1 LHITERMIYNI
12 DRYDPEVLMQSQN
25 VTERQEADLTFAD
38 LSAVTDDAQFRQVL
52 SAAAEGG
59 SICRSKRGVEVL
71 DYDTVAAL
79 VGDPCLDSQDA
90 SVYERMGGPP
100 SLLRFADQGLLV
112 AMRGEQHRRLKQV
125 LKAGFRV
132 RHVADQQGAM
142 RDLASELA
150 DQSLDGPCDFVAA
163 FSSPFPMQ
171 VLCQLIGIPAEDVGL
186 FSAAATELHLLAAV
200 PLDPH
205 FPRIEAALRTLA
217 DYTGQLIDTRRRH
230 PEDDIITSLIEV
242 QQTAGKLSDEEL
254 AWSLVNIIF
263 AGQDTTRYQLAS
275 AVYELIQ
282 HGSWGQLHR
291 TPKLVPAAVDEAL
304 RIRPVTRFVV
314 RIPHEPVLIHD
325 VRVETG
331 RRVILNLMA
340 ASADESRFERP
351 QEFRMDRPQRYAL
364 PFGWGFH
371 HCLGATLAR
380 SEMEAALTVLASKF
394 AEVDLDGQPEFTA
407 PTGMLHG
414 PETLPLRFRR

>member
-1 LHITERMIYNI
+1 
-12 DRYDPEVLMQSQN
+12 MQHQN
-25 VTERQEADLTFAD
+25 VTERHEAELPLAD
-38 LSAVTDDAQFRQVL
+38 LSTVVDDTQLREAL
-52 SAAAEGG
+52 HTAAMGG
-59 SICRSKRGVEVL
+59 PICRSKRGVEVL
-71 DYDTVAAL
+71 DYDTIAEL
-79 VGDPCLDSQDA
+79 IGDTRLDSQDA

-112 AMRGEQHRRLKQV
+112 AMRGEQHQRLKQV

-132 RHVADQQGAM
+132 RHVAGQQDNM
-142 RDLASELA
+142 RELASSLA
-150 DQSLDGPCDFVAA
+150 DQSLDDPCDFVAA
-163 FSSPFPMQ
+163 FSSPFPMR
-171 VLCQLIGIPAEDVGL
+171 VLCRLIGIPAEDVGL
-186 FSAAATELHLLAAV
+186 FSAAATELHLLASA

-205 FPRIEAALRTLA
+205 FPRVEAALRTLA
-217 DYTGQLIDTRRRH
+217 DYVGQLIETRYRH

-242 QQTAGKLSDEEL
+242 QQTTAKLSDEEL

-282 HGSWGQLHR
+282 HGLWGKLHDR
-291 TPKLVPAAVDEAL
+291 PDLVPSAVDEAL

-314 RIPHEPVLIHD
+314 RIPHEPVVVHG
-325 VRVETG
+325 VRVEPG

-340 ASADESRFERP
+340 ASADESRFDRPHEFHMVRP
-351 QEFRMDRPQRYAL
+351 QPYSL

-371 HCLGATLAR
+371 HCLGAALAR
-380 SEMEAALTVLASKF
+380 SEMEVALAVLTLKYS
-394 AEVDLDGQPEFTA
+394 EVDLDGAPEFTA

-414 PETLPLRFRR
+414 PEKLPLRFRR

>member
-1 LHITERMIYNI
+1 
-12 DRYDPEVLMQSQN
+12 MQRQD
-25 VTERQEADLTFAD
+25 VTERQEAELSLAD
-38 LSAVTDDAQFRQVL
+38 LSVIKGDAQLRDVL
-52 SAAAEGG
+52 CAAAMGG
-59 SICRSKRGVEVL
+59 PICRSRRGVEVL
-71 DYDTVAAL
+71 DYGTVAAL
-79 VGDPCLDSQDA
+79 IGDARLDSQDA

-132 RHVADQQGAM
+132 RHVAEQQDSM
-142 RDLASELA
+142 RELASTLA
-150 DQSLDGPCDFVAA
+150 AQSLDEPCDFVAA
-163 FSSPFPMQ
+163 FSSPFPMR
-171 VLCQLIGIPAEDVGL
+171 VLCQLIGIPAEDVPL

-205 FPRIEAALRTLA
+205 FPRIESALRTLG
-217 DYTGQLIDTRRRH
+217 DYVTELIGTRRRH

-242 QQTAGKLSDEEL
+242 QQTEGRLSDEEL

-263 AGQDTTRYQLAS
+263 AGQDTTRYQFAS
-275 AVYELIQ
+275 AIYELIQ
-282 HGSWGQLHR
+282 HGLWGTLHEK
-291 TPKLVPAAVDEAL
+291 PELVPAAVDEAL

-314 RIPHEPVLIHD
+314 RIPHEPVVIHD
-325 VRVETG
+325 VRVEPG

-340 ASADESRFERP
+340 ASVDESRFESP
-351 QEFRMDRPQRYAL
+351 HEFLLDRPQRYSL

-380 SEMEAALTVLASKF
+380 SEMEAALAVLASTYSQV
-394 AEVDLDGQPEFTA
+394 ELEGYPEFTA

-414 PETLPLRFRR
+414 PEKLPLRFQR

>member
-1 LHITERMIYNI
+1 
-12 DRYDPEVLMQSQN
+12 MQQQG
-25 VTERQEADLTFAD
+25 VTERQEAELPLAD
-38 LSAVTDDAQFRQVL
+38 LSAVLDDAQLRQSL
-52 SAAAEGG
+52 RSAAMGG
-59 SICRSKRGVEVL
+59 PICRSKRGVEVL

-79 VGDPCLDSQDA
+79 VGDARLDSQDA
-90 SVYERMGGPP
+90 SVYARMGGPP

-112 AMRGEQHRRLKQV
+112 AMSGEQHRRLKQV

-132 RHVADQQGAM
+132 RHVADQQDSM
-142 RDLASELA
+142 RELASTLA
-150 DQSLDGPCDFVAA
+150 DESLGDPCDFVAA
-163 FSSPFPMQ
+163 FSSPFPMR

-217 DYTGQLIDTRRRH
+217 DYVSQLIDTRRRH

-275 AVYELIQ
+275 GVYELIQ
-282 HGSWGQLHR
+282 HGLWGRLHDR
-291 TPKLVPAAVDEAL
+291 PDLVPSAVDEAL

-314 RIPHEPVLIHD
+314 RIPHEPVVVHG
-325 VRVETG
+325 VRVEPG

-351 QEFRMDRPQRYAL
+351 HEFRMDRPQRYSL

-380 SEMEAALTVLASKF
+380 SEMEAALAVLALKYS
-394 AEVDLDGQPEFTA
+394 EVTLEGEPEFTA

-414 PETLPLRFRR
+414 PEKLPLRFRR